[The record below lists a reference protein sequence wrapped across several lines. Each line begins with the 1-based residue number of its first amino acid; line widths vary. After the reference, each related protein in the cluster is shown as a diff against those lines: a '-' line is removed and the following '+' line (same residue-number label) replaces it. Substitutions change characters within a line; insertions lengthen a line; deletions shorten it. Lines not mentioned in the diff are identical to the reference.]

1 DVGGGREGRLTAEA
15 KAHGGGFG
23 KVASGDVM
31 IDLLP
36 FLVGEDGPGRQVHAP
51 EARELAFAVLVVG
64 ERRLVDQQN
73 VAGRAVDGLE
83 QFKLAVGREVMN
95 RKPAPS
101 RVGRLGAAL
110 NGLHEVAMVE
120 VNN

>member
-1 DVGGGREGRLTAEA
+1 LAGSSEASLTAET
-15 KAHGGGFG
+15 KPHGGGFG

-36 FLVGEDGPGRQVHAP
+36 FLVGEDGPGQQVHAP
-51 EARELAFAVLVVG
+51 EAREIAFAVLIVG

-110 NGLHEVAMVE
+110 NGRHEVAMV
-120 VNN
+120 